1 MAKNETAL
9 WGTGP
14 ALAIPRSASEPVA
27 ILSYSKQ
34 LSPRDSQQIVQALKA
49 GSYEMASTFVLTKAL
64 TNLKRQL
71 SSLGMDFIGEMLDR
85 PDLDEWS
92 SAEDISSH
100 EAITLAQEL
109 GMIGQTQSMRLKQ
122 SLDTVMHFASSDQ
135 ELAEDDGMNKLEAI
149 LCLRNSI
156 EAVLGHPKSDLPD
169 EFVGFRDRI
178 SNYTFKITDPEIEVL
193 QSSPYFYKKTTLS
206 ILLSKLKTARSAELE
221 HAIGNT
227 NIILPVIW
235 QELRTSEKWQVGHT
249 YRNVYSEG
257 NEIATIGLKKA
268 LIKVNGFDFVPESLR
283 SHSFLRAANK
293 ILAAHDGM
301 DNFHNEPAPTS
312 ALASMGS
319 TIPEPAFAKCMTAVF
334 SVFLGNSW
342 GHSWSAEDYA
352 TIILDRLSESQWT
365 YFFNQCFP
373 SDGRILEKL
382 SWYDNPR
389 KRWFTLVKRYNLYHC
404 KTSNPT
410 VKKLLHASTRQKS
423 DAMRK
428 LAKKLLSSISK

>member
-1 MAKNETAL
+1 MAKNEIAL
-9 WGTGP
+9 WGTGS
-14 ALAIPRSASEPVA
+14 ALAIPRNANEPVA
-27 ILSYSKQ
+27 LLSYSKQ
-34 LSPRDSQQIVQALKA
+34 LSPRDSQQIVQALEA

-85 PDLDEWS
+85 PDLDESS

-109 GMIGQTQSMRLKQ
+109 GIIDQTQAMRLKH

-135 ELAEDDGMNKLEAI
+135 ELAEDEGMNQQEAI
-149 LCLRNSI
+149 LCLRSSI

-169 EFVGFRDRI
+169 EFVSFRDRM
-178 SNYTFKITDPEIEVL
+178 SNYTFKISDPEIDVL

-206 ILLSKLKTARSAELE
+206 ILLSKLKTAKSAELE

-227 NIILPVIW
+227 NIILPIIW
-235 QELRTSEKWQVGHT
+235 QELRNSEKWQVGHT

-301 DNFHNEPAPTS
+301 NNFHNEPAPTS

-334 SVFLGNSW
+334 SVYLGNSW
-342 GHSWSAEDYA
+342 GHSWGAEHSA
-352 TIILDRLSESQWT
+352 TTILDRLSESQWT

-382 SWYDNPR
+382 SWYDKPR
-389 KRWFTLVKRYNLYHC
+389 DRWFSLVEKYNLSQYQPA
-404 KTSNPT
+404 NPT
-410 VKKLLHASTRQKS
+410 VKKLLDTSAK
-423 DAMRK
+423 RK
-428 LAKKLLSSISK
+428 TTATMNLSKKLLSSLSK